1 MTVALR
7 PGVLEG
13 LNPIVAAWLPEII
26 DRIVE
31 EANPIRV
38 VLFGSHARGDAKP
51 DSDVDLLIVVDG
63 EALKTRPRLDG
74 SLYERMVGIPVSKDF
89 VLTTPKSIARY
100 GHLVGTVLRP
110 ALREGITLYER
121 PRSGN

>member
-13 LNPIVAAWLPEII
+13 LYPVVASWLPEII
-26 DRIVE
+26 DRVVA
-31 EANPIRV
+31 EADPIRV
-38 VLFGSHARGDAKP
+38 VLFGSHARGDANP
-51 DSDVDLLIVVDG
+51 DSDVDLLIVVEG
-63 EALKTRPRLDG
+63 EELKKRPRLDG
-74 SLYERMVGIPVSKDF
+74 LLYERMVGIPVSKDL
-89 VLTTPKSIARY
+89 VLTTPESIARY

-121 PRSGN
+121 PRAGD